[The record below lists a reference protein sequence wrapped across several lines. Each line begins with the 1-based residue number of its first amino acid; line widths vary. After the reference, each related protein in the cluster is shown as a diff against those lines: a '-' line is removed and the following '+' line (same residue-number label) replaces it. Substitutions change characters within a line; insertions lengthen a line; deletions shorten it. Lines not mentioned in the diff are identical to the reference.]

1 MIQFLDLPNVLLGRE
16 EDLKNWLKDCA
27 KSHESRIKN
36 LVYHFVDNEEITARN
51 VRHLEHN
58 YATDIIT
65 FGYAEGKK
73 VSGEVFIGY
82 ETVFENADDRSIPKE
97 DELCR
102 VIAHGL
108 LHLIGFDDH
117 SEEEKVQMRDEEEN
131 CLILRPKIL
140 RSN

>member
-1 MIQFLDLPNVLLGRE
+1 MIQFLDLPNVLSGRE
-16 EDLKNWLKDCA
+16 EDLKDWLKDCA
-27 KSHESRIKN
+27 DSHESRIKN
-36 LVYHFVDNEEITARN
+36 LVYHFVDNEEITDRN
-51 VRHLEHN
+51 IQHLEHN

-65 FGYAEGKK
+65 FGYSEGRKI
-73 VSGEVFIGY
+73 SGEVFIGY

-108 LHLIGFDDH
+108 LHLIGFDDQ
-117 SEEEKVQMRDEEEN
+117 SEEEKVQMRSEEEN